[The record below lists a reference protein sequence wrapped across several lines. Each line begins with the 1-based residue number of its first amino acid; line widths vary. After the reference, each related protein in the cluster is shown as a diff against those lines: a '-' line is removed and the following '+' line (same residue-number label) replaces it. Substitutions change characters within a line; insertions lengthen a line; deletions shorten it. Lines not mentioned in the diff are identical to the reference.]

1 MAIIWRHV
9 YSNEVEL
16 SVRYRLCVCVCV
28 LNPICSM
35 RNHK

>member
-16 SVRYRLCVCVCV
+16 SVQYRVCV